1 MHVLHVLPSVMCES
15 GRFQSLLVSRRYS
28 TEMVYMKKLLMP
40 KRLPRLVVDHSFLL
54 QSQFARQTFE
64 LFVSKRGWWCYFIR
78 KNFRRWKFLRHLSRF
93 ILSSVTVSTF
103 SQVYCNNVYFAL
115 PKQTNQ
121 AGRSLSNAMR
131 RDITYRL

>member
-28 TEMVYMKKLLMP
+28 TEMVYMKKILMP

-54 QSQFARQTFE
+54 QSQFSRQTFE

-78 KNFRRWKFLRHLSRF
+78 KNFRRWNSYSICLDLFYPLSQCLHFLKSTVTMFISRYPSRR
-93 ILSSVTVSTF
+93 IR
-103 SQVYCNNVYFAL
+103 
-115 PKQTNQ
+115 PG
-121 AGRSLSNAMR
+121 GRFPMQ
-131 RDITYRL
+131 